1 MDIKYACSIGTFCQ
15 AAMILKRNGLKMA
28 SYPFD
33 WIFSSAEMA
42 KDCITDNFA
51 SFLDKSYYTN
61 IRCRWNDHQCGHK
74 KYHTNM
80 FNHRDPRTEQDY
92 HYYVRCVE
100 RFRDVLRNDAR
111 KLFILFYPNIED
123 DDHNDSEFKKS
134 IIELN
139 TALKEKTHNYT
150 LLCLTNRGGMSVN
163 HHTFTTVDN
172 IDFLEVHTKS
182 KSTGERFADELDN
195 IYADGIL
202 KGRYKFDL
210 VKIY

>member
-1 MDIKYACSIGTFCQ
+1 
-15 AAMILKRNGLKMA
+15 MIA
-28 SYPFD
+28 
-33 WIFSSAEMA
+33 
-42 KDCITDNFA
+42 
-51 SFLDKSYYTN
+51 
-61 IRCRWNDHQCGHK
+61 
-74 KYHTNM
+74 
-80 FNHRDPRTEQDY
+80 
-92 HYYVRCVE
+92 
-100 RFRDVLRNDAR
+100 
-111 KLFILFYPNIED
+111 
-123 DDHNDSEFKKS
+123 NDSEFKKS

-202 KGRYKFDL
+202 KGRYNFDL